1 MTGGGGWRRRSRA
14 PGDAVGDLR
23 VLVVDDE
30 PLVRQ
35 GLTLILSGEPGL
47 AVVGEA
53 GDGAGAVT
61 LARRL
66 RPDVVCLDVRM
77 PGIDGIRATELIVAQ
92 DPAPKVLVVTTFSA
106 DDHVY
111 AALEAGASGFV
122 LKRSTAEQL
131 VAAVRAVA
139 TGDNLLFP
147 ASVRELALRQ
157 RTSARYRG
165 EPLTRRER
173 DVLAGMADGLTNA
186 EIAARLAIG
195 TETVRTHAAA
205 VLRKL
210 QARDRTQAVVTA
222 YGTGLLEFG

>member
-1 MTGGGGWRRRSRA
+1 
-14 PGDAVGDLR
+14 VGDLR

-35 GLTLILSGEPGL
+35 GLALILSAEPGL

-53 GDGAGAVT
+53 GDGAGAVAS
-61 LARRL
+61 ARRL

-131 VAAVRAVA
+131 VTAVRAVA

-147 ASVRELALRQ
+147 ASVRELALR
-157 RTSARYRG
+157 RRDRARYRG

-173 DVLAGMADGLTNA
+173 DVLVGMADGLTNA

-205 VLRKL
+205 VLRKMRV
-210 QARDRTQAVVTA
+210 RDRTQAVVTA
-222 YGTGLLEFG
+222 YGTGLLELR